1 MITNN
6 NLKEMRN
13 RLDALKSA
21 NLAEIEKVNAQ
32 IETARQMLDK
42 ATDAAAEAYAKGDE
56 KAYHRASDNIR
67 IATDALE
74 MYRTKLD
81 ELATKPLV
89 TEREYKDSVDAV
101 MAELDSVVAKA
112 RRDILPLVEQL
123 NKINDAMLDAISY
136 GDAILYDL
144 QRKVFKD
151 THSERD
157 VMYDP
162 NGRKQDVSWAVDSI
176 TEATEGWR
184 GE

>member
-1 MITNN
+1 MITE

-21 NLAEIEKVNAQ
+21 NLEEIEKVNSM
-32 IETARQMLDK
+32 IETAKQMLDK
-42 ATDAAAEAYAKGDE
+42 ATADAAEAYAKDDTKG
-56 KAYHRASDNIR
+56 YHRASDNIR
-67 IATDALE
+67 VANDALE
-74 MYRTKLD
+74 MYRTKID

-89 TEREYKDSVDAV
+89 TEAEYRAGIEAV

-136 GDAILYDL
+136 GDAIFYDL

>member
-1 MITNN
+1 MLTKT
-6 NLKEMRN
+6 LKEMRN

-21 NLAEIEKVNAQ
+21 NLAEVEKVNAQ

-42 ATDAAAEAYAKGDE
+42 ATDAAADAYAKGDE
-56 KAYHRASDNIR
+56 RAYHKASDSIR
-67 IATDALE
+67 VANDAIE

-89 TEREYKDSVDAV
+89 TEREYRDSIEAV
-101 MAELDSVVAKA
+101 MTELDCVVAQA
-112 RRDILPLVEQL
+112 RCDILPLVEQL
-123 NKINDAMLDAISY
+123 NEINDAMLDAISY

>member
-1 MITNN
+1 MITN

-13 RLDALKSA
+13 RLDALRA
-21 NLAEIEKVNAQ
+21 DNLAEVEKVNAQ
-32 IETARQMLDK
+32 IETARQMLEK
-42 ATDAAAEAYAKGDE
+42 ATADAADAYAKDDT
-56 KAYHRASDNIR
+56 KAYHKASDNIR
-67 IATDALE
+67 VANDALE
-74 MYRTKLD
+74 MYCTKID

-112 RRDILPLVEQL
+112 RLDILPLVEQL
-123 NKINDAMLDAISY
+123 NKINDEMLDAISS
-136 GDAILYDL
+136 GDALLYDL
-144 QRKVFKD
+144 QRKIFKD

>member
-1 MITNN
+1 MLTKT
-6 NLKEMRN
+6 LKEMRN

-21 NLAEIEKVNAQ
+21 NLAEVEKVNAQ
-32 IETARQMLDK
+32 IETARQMLEK
-42 ATDAAAEAYAKGDE
+42 ATADAADAYAKDDT
-56 KAYHRASDNIR
+56 KAYHKASDSIR
-67 IATDALE
+67 VANDAIE

-89 TEREYKDSVDAV
+89 TEREYRDSIEAV
-101 MAELDSVVAKA
+101 MTELDCIVEKA

-144 QRKVFKD
+144 QRKIFKD